1 MIDEGFYFFE
11 RASFG
16 ELRGYRKLLLSQ
28 QEQQSLLDNNTRER
42 LGVFN
47 PPSGLSSSDYSG
59 MFLSE
64 FLKARQ
70 QTREQDVPT
79 IPFVVTVQI
88 GNSESLNEV
97 SIIEKDNMFL
107 YWENPML
114 VDQFKEYSKI
124 YLSE

>member
-1 MIDEGFYFFE
+1 MIDDSFYFFE
-11 RASFG
+11 KGSFG
-16 ELRGYRKLLLSQ
+16 ELRGYRKLQISQ

-42 LGVFN
+42 LSAFN
-47 PPSGLSSSDYSG
+47 PPLGLSPSDYSG
-59 MFLSE
+59 MFLTE

-70 QTREQDVPT
+70 QTREQDVPA
-79 IPFVVTVQI
+79 IPFVITVQI